1 MPYKF
6 CKALIKKNVEKK
18 KKLFFPPKRK
28 LRLFPFVR
36 KKMPFSFD
44 SPLAVTISTE
54 GLTQEQIDLLKELEA
69 KGLIPKITWIES
81 SPNSFDDRMKYAL
94 LYLHS
99 DEAKSLGCK
108 ILKGYDYAWIKIALD
123 CSKMPVHYVKYTGMS
138 TPKFVEYIRSL
149 GYTDI
154 AGSKTINKVMTHAR
168 WQSESNTIAF
178 HRINI
183 SMPEHKRRNRIAL
196 KFLEIMNEV

>member
-6 CKALIKKNVEKK
+6 
-18 KKLFFPPKRK
+18 RK
-28 LRLFPFVR
+28 LTAKKSAERKGTRYFILARTSRLLSRVR
-36 KKMPFSFD
+36 RSILPPASKPRCI
-44 SPLAVTISTE
+44 TISTE

-183 SMPEHKRRNRIAL
+183 SMPEHKRRNCIAL